1 MHLKVGDLV
10 VYPAHGVGRIESVED
25 KTNKNDGNH
34 FVKLKIL
41 DNGMQ
46 IMIPTRNVKEVGLRP
61 LISKRQVTILY
72 KQLKT
77 PPVFSEASNWNRRHR
92 QYLDK
97 LKTGA
102 ISDVCD
108 VLRELMTMRGEKEL
122 SFGERK
128 LLDTARSLLIKEVA
142 MVTSRQEEMVSDE
155 LDSFFPPPKASSA

>member
-1 MHLKVGDLV
+1 MHLKVGDLI
-10 VYPAHGVGRIESVED
+10 VYPAHGVGRIESIED
-25 KTNKNDGNH
+25 EKKNDGGHH
-34 FVKLKIL
+34 FVKIRIL

-46 IMIPTRNVKEVGLRP
+46 IMIPSRNVTEVGLRP
-61 LISKRQVTILY
+61 LISKKDVTGLY

-77 PPVFSEASNWNRRHR
+77 PPVFAEASNWNRRHR
-92 QYLDK
+92 HYLDK
-97 LKTGA
+97 LKTGS

-142 MVTSRQEEMVSDE
+142 MVTCRKEERISQE
-155 LDSFFPPPKASSA
+155 LDSFFPPPKATSA